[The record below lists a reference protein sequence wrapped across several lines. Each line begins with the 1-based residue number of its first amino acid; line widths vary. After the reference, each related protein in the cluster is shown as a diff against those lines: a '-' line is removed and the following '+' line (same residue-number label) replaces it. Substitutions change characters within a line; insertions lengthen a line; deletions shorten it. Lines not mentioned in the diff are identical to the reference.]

1 MFIVRPDM
9 VDEDLNKLIST
20 LESSVTS
27 AGGTAKSEVWGKR
40 RLAYRVGKFND
51 GIFVLMMIEATGA
64 MVHEVERR
72 LRVTEPVI
80 KFLTVRTDEE
90 LKRLDKIKKLRDAK
104 KKVSA
109 QPAAAAPV
117 TPAAP
122 RPSEAATE
130 TPASAPVYSR
140 IHSGRRSWR
149 LIQMLS
155 VCGTD
160 AACRA
165 LTNRRILRKQEHYGR
180 RNESTSRQSSQRKPS
195 GA

>member
-1 MFIVRPDM
+1 MNRSYELMFIVRPDM

-51 GIFVLMMIEATGA
+51 GIFVLMLIDATGGI
-64 MVHEVERR
+64 VHEVESPRR
-72 LRVTEPVI
+72 GTEPVI

-109 QPAAAAPV
+109 QPAATAAPG

-122 RPSEAATE
+122 PTPATREAVSGA
-130 TPASAPVYSR
+130 PASAPV
-140 IHSGRRSWR
+140 
-149 LIQMLS
+149 
-155 VCGTD
+155 
-160 AACRA
+160 
-165 LTNRRILRKQEHYGR
+165 
-180 RNESTSRQSSQRKPS
+180 
-195 GA
+195 